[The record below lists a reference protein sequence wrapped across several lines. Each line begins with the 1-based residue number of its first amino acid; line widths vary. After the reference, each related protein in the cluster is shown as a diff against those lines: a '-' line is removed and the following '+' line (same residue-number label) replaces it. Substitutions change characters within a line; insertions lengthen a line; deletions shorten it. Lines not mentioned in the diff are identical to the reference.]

1 MKANN
6 CNHTNAILD
15 PNYTWCPDC
24 QTEPSRELLMSLD
37 SKDDDGCTDDEDT
50 SLQDWRNEQEYLDEA
65 REGAGYESE
74 EARF

>member
-15 PNYTWCPDC
+15 PNFTWCPDC

-37 SKDDDGCTDDEDT
+37 SKDDDGCNVEEEPTFNEDA
-50 SLQDWRNEQEYLDEA
+50 YLDDV

-74 EARF
+74 EA